1 MKKHNFYILTIAVL
15 CVAIICACG
24 RNGKPDEISKE
35 MYESAVY
42 AIKVIDLYL
51 DGDATLGETKEKLK
65 DMEIPKA
72 EIGGEYE
79 GDFSVELG
87 ISSLKLDISAI
98 EVGTGTISDLKED
111 RDELAEEINY

>member
-1 MKKHNFYILTIAVL
+1 MKKHNFCILTIAFL
-15 CVAIICACG
+15 CIATICACG
-24 RNGKPDEISKE
+24 RKEKPDDISKE
-35 MYESAVY
+35 MYDSAVY
-42 AIKVIDLYL
+42 AIKVVDLYL
-51 DGDATLGETKEKLK
+51 DGDATIGETREKLN

-98 EVGTGTISDLKED
+98 EAGTRTISNLKED